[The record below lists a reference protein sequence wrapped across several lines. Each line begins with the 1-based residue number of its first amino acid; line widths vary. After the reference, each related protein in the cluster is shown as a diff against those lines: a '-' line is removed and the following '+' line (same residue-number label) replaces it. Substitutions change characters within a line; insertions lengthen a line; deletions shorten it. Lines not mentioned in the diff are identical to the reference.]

1 MFKTACRYRKLYC
14 FLCGIIVKHCVN
26 KSAAEAVAA
35 AVADV
40 YGEYRYAFSVS
51 APVSRM
57 NGEKLAKVGKAVVET
72 ANRISNGE
80 KADKNI
86 VNII

>member
-1 MFKTACRYRKLYC
+1 MRKNGYATDIEENEDGVC
-14 FLCGIIVKHCVN
+14 C
-26 KSAAEAVAA
+26 VAA

-57 NGEKLAKVGKAVVET
+57 NGEKLAKVGKTVVET
-72 ANRISNGE
+72 AKGYQTVKKPMKI
-80 KADKNI
+80 
-86 VNII
+86 